1 MKLNILVLGAGGNAS
16 RNYIKSLRLNKDFIG
31 KIIGTDISLNATY
44 VSNADKCY
52 LIKESDKLNSINEI
66 IENEQIDYVHA
77 QPDSEVQFISKNSSQ
92 INAKTLNIKKEFI
105 KKYGNKEFTNQMW
118 SEKFGSFETY
128 SYVDILEN
136 NELFENCISKNGI
149 AWVRKSYGAGS
160 SGALPVNTIKQ
171 LHDWINFLV
180 EFKKSNL
187 EDFIVS
193 EYLPGKEFAV
203 QVLFWKGEL
212 IHYQPRERLEYFFA
226 KQMVS
231 GQSSTPSI
239 ARTVVN
245 KNLKDITLDAIKTIE
260 PNPHGIYCVD
270 LKENNDSS
278 IVPMEVNYGRFFT
291 TSYFFSKLNVNTP
304 LDVIKKSFDLSVEPK
319 IEYLKANIYCYRG
332 LDMEMK
338 IIDRSNEEF

>member
-171 LHDWINFLV
+171 LHDWINYWV
-180 EFKKSNL
+180 EFKKSTIINL
-187 EDFIVS
+187 HWNNRRI
-193 EYLPGKEFAV
+193 
-203 QVLFWKGEL
+203 
-212 IHYQPRERLEYFFA
+212 IIFF
-226 KQMVS
+226 
-231 GQSSTPSI
+231 
-239 ARTVVN
+239 
-245 KNLKDITLDAIKTIE
+245 
-260 PNPHGIYCVD
+260 
-270 LKENNDSS
+270 
-278 IVPMEVNYGRFFT
+278 
-291 TSYFFSKLNVNTP
+291 
-304 LDVIKKSFDLSVEPK
+304 
-319 IEYLKANIYCYRG
+319 
-332 LDMEMK
+332 
-338 IIDRSNEEF
+338 